1 VTSIW
6 RLTRDALAFG
16 CIAALPILAAKYAAE
31 SLARSYT
38 MTVKITYTDGSTETY
53 TKVTD
58 FKNDGVVVKF
68 RGSLDG
74 STLSLWE
81 INWASIRK
89 IEMTPSA

>member
-1 VTSIW
+1 
-6 RLTRDALAFG
+6 
-16 CIAALPILAAKYAAE
+16 
-31 SLARSYT
+31 